1 MRIGE
6 FIDQLKIKLQAVY
19 DERESQNIATYL
31 TEELFGKLFVRN
43 NSELN
48 DAQFLNLQSA
58 SARLLNCEPIQ
69 YVLGEAWFYGKKF
82 IVNQDVLIPR
92 PETEELIEFILAE
105 NKKSDPVI
113 LDIGTGSG
121 CIPII
126 LKSEL
131 PNSTIF
137 GMDISDKAL
146 LIAKKNAKKHQT
158 GIHFLQFDILQ
169 DKNPAIPQLDIIVS
183 NPPYVD
189 PNDASSLHKNIL
201 DHEPF
206 LALFGNIHEPL
217 IFYRIIS
224 AFAFTHLLPQG
235 KLYFELPENKGDI
248 ISSIVLNAGLKNIK
262 IKMDLQKKER
272 MLEAVKMI

>member
-1 MRIGE
+1 MRIVE
-6 FIDQLKIKLQAVY
+6 FIDQLKIKLHAVY

-31 TEELFGKLFVRN
+31 PEELFGKLFVRN
-43 NSELN
+43 NAELN
-48 DAQFLNLQSA
+48 ETQFLNLQSA

-82 IVNQDVLIPR
+82 MVNPDVLIPR

-137 GMDISDKAL
+137 GIDISDKAL
-146 LIAKKNAKKHQT
+146 LIAKENAKRHQT
-158 GIHFLQFDILQ
+158 EIHFLQFDILQ
-169 DKNPAIPQLDIIVS
+169 DKNPAIPPLDIIVS

-201 DHEPF
+201 DHEPH
-206 LALFGNIHEPL
+206 LALFGNINEPL

-262 IKMDLQKKER
+262 IKTDLQGKER
-272 MLEAVKMI
+272 MLSAEKN

>member
-1 MRIGE
+1 VRIAE

-31 TEELFGKLFVRN
+31 PEELFGKLFVRN

-48 DAQFLNLQSA
+48 DVQFLNLQSA
-58 SARLLNCEPIQ
+58 STRLLNYEPIQ

-82 IVNQDVLIPR
+82 IVNPDVLIPR

-105 NKKSDPVI
+105 NKKSNPVI

-131 PNSTIF
+131 PDSTIF
-137 GMDISDKAL
+137 GIDISGKAL
-146 LIAKKNAKKHQT
+146 LIAKENANRLHT
-158 GIHFLQFDILQ
+158 EILFLQFDILH
-169 DKNPAIPQLDIIVS
+169 DKNPAVPPLDIVVS

-189 PNDASSLHKNIL
+189 PLDASSLHKNIL
-201 DHEPF
+201 DHEPH
-206 LALFGNIHEPL
+206 LALFGNMDEPL

-224 AFAFTHLLPQG
+224 EFAFTHLLPDG

-248 ISSIVLNAGLKNIK
+248 ISKIVLNTGLKNIK
-262 IKMDLQKKER
+262 IKTDLQGKER
-272 MLEAVKMI
+272 MLSAEKN